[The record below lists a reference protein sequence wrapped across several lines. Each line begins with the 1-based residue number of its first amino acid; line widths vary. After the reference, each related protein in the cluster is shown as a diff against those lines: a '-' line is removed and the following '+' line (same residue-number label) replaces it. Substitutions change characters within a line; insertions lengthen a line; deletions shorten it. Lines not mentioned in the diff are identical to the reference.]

1 MACQLVERLP
11 AAHEALR
18 SGRID
23 LAKARVLD
31 EETMSL
37 PESAAR
43 QVVDQV
49 LPAAEG
55 LTTGQLRVR
64 LRRLVIAADPV
75 AAARRQREALARRRV
90 EHGLDPDGT
99 ATLAGRHLPPDRAA
113 TAAARIDA
121 LARAAKRAGDARSL
135 DELRADLYLDILNG
149 AHTPTG
155 LAAPAGGVEL
165 VVPLSTLAGL
175 SELPGQLKGWG
186 PVLAEIAAKVADQQ
200 RDRSWRF
207 TVVDDS
213 GAVTAHGPLRRRPAA
228 GVDAFVRARDRTC
241 RAPGCRAP
249 AHRSDLDHTIAWE
262 DGGPTTPANL
272 GVLCRHCHGYKHS
285 RGVTLTQRTPGTFVW
300 HTRLGHTYTTGP
312 APP

>member
-175 SELPGQLKGWG
+175 SDLPGQLKGWG

-285 RGVTLTQRTPGTFVW
+285 RGVTLTQPTPGTFVW